1 MTVYRNNP
9 LLMTVMGA
17 NPGGPAFI
25 VIDSVTGRVM
35 YTKRATGMGSEAINS
50 CALAAQR
57 FALKTGHSQI
67 VYLDL
72 SRARVGETRS
82 VAMARVMGITE
93 EVHPDGTV
101 TRNNPPVRRRR
112 APDDAIDKAIGH
124 AWAQFMSGVQV
135 PIMDIPRIFRDI
147 KLEMAGG
154 ATLELAVTA
163 VGQRYRVNRNPG
175 LGAAV
180 MAGVAGAVTTRML
193 SNPKKRQYMSICQS
207 CVYGTHPMML
217 TGYSLRNEKCDRC
230 GRYSDLAMVDM
241 SRTPVVGGY
250 KTRRYKPNTP
260 ASNPRSGSVLITTP
274 SQLEAGKVASWL
286 RREKVDARVDVHR
299 GEWGVFVPPNQFGRA
314 RHALNLVLSKNPS
327 KGRGTKNWAVEV
339 IADSSGQWTGNA
351 MRFATKEAA
360 EAYASDLYSRWTA
373 VKETRVVEST
383 NPANKVRKNY
393 KTNSGG
399 ARKTTMSIAQFAQL
413 VKKQNDPALWRDFV
427 AKCRAY
433 HKWSHGTWPT
443 KVAVERVNK
452 PGMKGMWITFAMGR
466 QPESTYVMPDG
477 TKRKGAWKHKW
488 DRMPQMTGDPQAGFI
503 LTKLGAG
510 NKLTDFLHG

>member
-1 MTVYRNNP
+1 MSVYRPNP

-35 YTKRATGMGSEAINS
+35 YTKRATGMGSGAINS
-50 CALAAQR
+50 CALVAQR
-57 FALKTGHSQI
+57 FAQRTGHPQI

-101 TRNNPPVRRRR
+101 TRNNPQIRRRR

-154 ATLELAVTA
+154 ATLEMAVTS

-193 SNPKKRQYMSICQS
+193 
-207 CVYGTHPMML
+207 
-217 TGYSLRNEKCDRC
+217 
-230 GRYSDLAMVDM
+230 
-241 SRTPVVGGY
+241 
-250 KTRRYKPNTP
+250 
-260 ASNPRSGSVLITTP
+260 SNPRSGSVLITTP

-327 KGRGTKNWAVEV
+327 KKRRGGTKP
-339 IADSSGQWTGNA
+339 
-351 MRFATKEAA
+351 
-360 EAYASDLYSRWTA
+360 
-373 VKETRVVEST
+373 
-383 NPANKVRKNY
+383 NPGR
-393 KTNSGG
+393 SL
-399 ARKTTMSIAQFAQL
+399 RKTTMPIAQFAQL

-443 KVAVERVNK
+443 RVAVERINK

-466 QPESTYVMPDG
+466 QPESTYVMPSG

-488 DRMPQMTGDPQAGFI
+488 DRMPQMRGDPQAGFI

-510 NKLTDFLHG
+510 NKLSDFLHG